1 MGLLDFRVPWGKV
14 LGYSGTDAL
23 SDLGGAFH
31 HDEED
36 AIRSYLANGQELPP
50 ALKLYLAQKQAA
62 PAVAAPPMVGDSA
75 VRGIPTPYG
84 AMQDSRS
91 PSGGPDSP
99 QTLFAALMQAA
110 SPSNSRASLRA
121 STAPQRAAIAALQ
134 QNLAQIGAQ
143 TEQNQADIS
152 SWFGQAAGMSRGAA
166 RAAGRAGRKA
176 ARGDTRTARGLMGSV
191 ADKNVARGIGTA
203 GTRAAAY
210 ARLQGNENAAYARN
224 RAASIG
230 EQGAYQQMVQARL
243 GAQAEADIRSQ
254 LAQAQAARVAAR
266 QSAKSG
272 DIGQMLQLLGL
283 VGDNPTVDAI
293 LGVPHLA
300 DGTDGPSALEKGSAL
315 QSALGNVDFFKAADD
330 GGGPTG
336 DFNALLTRAYAA
348 AKARGLDINDPQV
361 IDGIRNYIQA
371 NVAGQY
377 NTQTNS
383 NYHLL
388 NGGFRQ

>member
-1 MGLLDFRVPWGKV
+1 MQLNWNPDWGSLLPTRGGTADVLRKISGGGSGL
-14 LGYSGTDAL
+14 
-23 SDLGGAFH
+23 
-31 HDEED
+31 EM
-36 AIRSYLANGQELPP
+36 LANLLSGQSQTGAGLG
-50 ALKLYLAQKQAA
+50 
-62 PAVAAPPMVGDSA
+62 AVAAAPPMAGDSA

-110 SPSNSRASLRA
+110 SPSSSRASLRA

-254 LAQAQAARVAAR
+254 LAQAQAAKVAAR

-272 DIGQMLQLLGL
+272 DIGQVLQLLGM
-283 VGDNPTVDAI
+283 VGDNPTVDRI
-293 LGVPHLA
+293 LGVPHLTEA
-300 DGTDGPSALEKGSAL
+300 DSGDALAQGSAL
-315 QSALGNVDFFKAADD
+315 QSALGNVDFFDPTTHEA
-330 GGGPTG
+330 TG
-336 DFNALLTRAYAA
+336 DFNSLLKKAYAA
-348 AKARGLDINDPQV
+348 AKARRLNIDDPN
-361 IDGIRNYIQA
+361 IKEAIRSYIQA

-377 NTQTNS
+377 NQQNDT
-383 NYHLL
+383 NYHLT
-388 NGGFRQ
+388 GPFSGFVQ